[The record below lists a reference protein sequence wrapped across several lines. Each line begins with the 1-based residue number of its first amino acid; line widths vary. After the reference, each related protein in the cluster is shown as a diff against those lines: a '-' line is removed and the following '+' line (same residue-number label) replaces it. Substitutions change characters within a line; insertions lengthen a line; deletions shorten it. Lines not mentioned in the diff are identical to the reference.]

1 MPSSHSACV
10 GAAKVLADLFAL
22 AQHQPWLLGLAL
34 FAGTFIA
41 EDLATIAAGVLV
53 AQTPAD
59 PIIAVAAVILGTA
72 TGDLA
77 LYAAGRWG
85 AGTGIG
91 RKLRGRSDV
100 RRAESWIAG
109 RVLALVFAAR
119 FLPGSRLPIYTASG
133 LIRAPFAPVAAIIVL
148 TTPLW
153 TGGLFAIAWLA
164 GAAEAQ
170 HLLAAALPAGVVLA
184 AAALLA
190 PRWFSGPRRGP
201 ALT

>member
-1 MPSSHSACV
+1 MARSHSACA
-10 GAAKVLADLFAL
+10 GAAKVLADLLAL
-22 AQHQPWLLGLAL
+22 AQQQPWLLGLAL

-41 EDLATIAAGVLV
+41 EDLATIAAGVVV

-59 PIIAVAAVILGTA
+59 PVIAVAAVIFGTA

-85 AGTGIG
+85 AGTGFG
-91 RKLRGRSDV
+91 RRLRARSDV

-133 LIRAPFAPVAAIIVL
+133 LIRAPFVPVAAIIVL

-153 TGGLFAIAWLA
+153 TGGLFTIAWFA

-170 HLLAAALPAGVVLA
+170 HLLAVALPAGLVLA
-184 AAALLA
+184 AAALVL
-190 PRWFSGPRRGP
+190 PRKLPGARPVP